1 VAQAGAAS
9 VDAAVAETAAV
20 EGAAPE
26 GSAADGTSPEQGGDG
41 EVAESAE
48 TSSPREESAPAAPAA
63 EVIAPK
69 PAPKRVVAM
78 RGDDRPGMKRETPGG
93 DAARPG
99 KFGDRKDAGRG
110 GRDARPGMD
119 SRPRPDTRSDSR
131 GEGRGFGGDARGER
145 FDPRNAPPRLGDAA
159 FRAQREAL
167 ESAQMALRKLAAQ
180 AHGEALTQ
188 LLTAWESRDSD
199 KLPSVQE
206 LGNQVNAATRS
217 VWTSALTGALPAHR
231 TSPPEA
237 LLRLEMAA
245 EIPTPADHLGERR
258 ALQLQLLTRRND
270 PAPAQTWGHDVA
282 IVLSAPFAAEDAR
295 RLQGSLKALLK
306 R

>member
-1 VAQAGAAS
+1 VADAAQASG
-9 VDAAVAETAAV
+9 DA
-20 EGAAPE
+20 
-26 GSAADGTSPEQGGDG
+26 
-41 EVAESAE
+41 AESAPE
-48 TSSPREESAPAAPAA
+48 APVA

-78 RGDDRPGMKRETPGG
+78 RGDDRPGMKRETPGADTG
-93 DAARPG
+93 RPG

-119 SRPRPDTRSDSR
+119 SRPRPDSRGDSR
-131 GEGRGFGGDARGER
+131 GDGRGFGGDARGER

-188 LLTAWESRDSD
+188 LLTAWESRDST

>member
-1 VAQAGAAS
+1 
-9 VDAAVAETAAV
+9 
-20 EGAAPE
+20 
-26 GSAADGTSPEQGGDG
+26 
-41 EVAESAE
+41 
-48 TSSPREESAPAAPAA
+48 
-63 EVIAPK
+63 
-69 PAPKRVVAM
+69 
-78 RGDDRPGMKRETPGG
+78 
-93 DAARPG
+93 
-99 KFGDRKDAGRG
+99 
-110 GRDARPGMD
+110 
-119 SRPRPDTRSDSR
+119 
-131 GEGRGFGGDARGER
+131 
-145 FDPRNAPPRLGDAA
+145 
-159 FRAQREAL
+159 
-167 ESAQMALRKLAAQ
+167 MALRKLAAQ

-188 LLTAWESRDSD
+188 LLTAWESRDST